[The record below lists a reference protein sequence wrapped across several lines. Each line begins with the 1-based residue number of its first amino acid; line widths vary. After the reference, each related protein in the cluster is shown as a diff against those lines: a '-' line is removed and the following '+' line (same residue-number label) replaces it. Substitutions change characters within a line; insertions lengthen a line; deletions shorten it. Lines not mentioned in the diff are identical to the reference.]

1 MIPLSERAKDVI
13 DLARREAAELRHDH
27 VGTEHVLLGILRE
40 GGGIARKLSDLL
52 HLKVNQIR
60 KGVAMLN
67 PTSQQSW
74 ISQSQLPYSPRLRKA
89 LASAEETARS
99 LGHEGVGI
107 GHLFAALLEDPE
119 AKAALLLINLG
130 LDVKEARGE
139 MLQALSGGAPPTA
152 AL

>member
-1 MIPLSERAKDVI
+1 MAMIPLSDRARDVI
-13 DLARREAAELRHDH
+13 ELARREAAELRHDH

-40 GGGIARKLSDLL
+40 GGGIATKLIDLL

-67 PTSQQSW
+67 PASTQAWVSEN
-74 ISQSQLPYSPRLRKA
+74 QLPYSPRLRKA
-89 LASAEETARS
+89 LEFAQETARG

-107 GHLFAALLEDPE
+107 GHLFLGLVQDEE

-130 LDVKEARGE
+130 LDLKDTRRMMLEALAGKGR
-139 MLQALSGGAPPTA
+139 
-152 AL
+152 

>member
-1 MIPLSERAKDVI
+1 MTVRLTDRAKDVI

-40 GGGIARKLSDLL
+40 GGGIAAKLSDLL

-99 LGHEGVGI
+99 SGQEGVGI
-107 GHLFAALLEDPE
+107 GRLFVALIEDEE

-130 LDVKEARGE
+130 LNLKEARRE
-139 MLQALSGGAPPTA
+139 ILEALSGGAPPSA
-152 AL
+152 P